1 MKNSNELF
9 RQKVSVD
16 LQTLLYFSN
25 KTCYLVRSGDQN
37 IYLIPANSNGRPK
50 NAHGIA
56 NAWCEF
62 EKKNFLFY
70 STHITVL
77 ICLLHCDFYCKIGNF
92 GLCALWQLACK
103 WMWQCRKSLSASHCL
118 HEGRN
123 CSQFMKWT
131 SHDNTE
137 SHYKYPDHQI
147 FKIVGLESK
156 HEWND
161 GTLT

>member
-1 MKNSNELF
+1 MEDQRMHMELLMPDESL
-9 RQKVSVD
+9 K
-16 LQTLLYFSN
+16 
-25 KTCYLVRSGDQN
+25 KT
-37 IYLIPANSNGRPK
+37 
-50 NAHGIA
+50 
-56 NAWCEF
+56 
-62 EKKNFLFY
+62 FLFY

-123 CSQFMKWT
+123 GSQFRKWT

-137 SHYKYPDHQI
+137 SRYKYPDHQI
-147 FKIVGLESK
+147 FKIVGLEPWM
-156 HEWND
+156 EWWNTD
-161 GTLT
+161 ITSDWHFIRDYLSAQNTFKLQPKMAY